1 MGPIRQSLA
10 VVTIGAVKPE
20 SKKQRPPQRAGR
32 TGAPAGELR
41 QPRGPPITCGLAS
54 SNWPPGPSKR
64 RGACEP
70 K

>member
-32 TGAPAGELR
+32 AGALAVELR
-41 QPRGPPITCGLAS
+41 QPPDHRLRAD
-54 SNWPPGPSKR
+54 
-64 RGACEP
+64 
-70 K
+70 

>member
-1 MGPIRQSLA
+1 MGPIRQPLA

-41 QPRGPPITCGLAS
+41 QPRTTDYVRTSVVELAARS
-54 SNWPPGPSKR
+54 EQAERSL
-64 RGACEP
+64 
-70 K
+70 

>member
-10 VVTIGAVKPE
+10 VTIGAVKPE

-41 QPRGPPITCGLAS
+41 QPSGTTDYVRASVVELAARS
-54 SNWPPGPSKR
+54 EQAERSL
-64 RGACEP
+64 
-70 K
+70 